1 MWNVDEVLME
11 NDSHGAHR
19 HALNSTNLSIWK
31 EKEHKHL
38 KSRVNLFRASSKAE
52 MQGSGLGKKT
62 HFSESQGHFQ
72 DNVIST
78 SQMYCNV
85 FLLTY

>member
-1 MWNVDEVLME
+1 ME
-11 NDSHGAHR
+11 NYSHGAHR

-52 MQGSGLGKKT
+52 MQGSGLGKKHT
-62 HFSESQGHFQ
+62 
-72 DNVIST
+72 
-78 SQMYCNV
+78 
-85 FLLTY
+85 FLKVKDIFKTMSFLHLKCIVMCFC